1 MHPGQLRL
9 SSEDSFI
16 GAGGFKTAYT
26 ATLLLS
32 KLTQT
37 GIGSQPCENIVAK
50 RPSIRQG
57 KICGPPWRCLAV
69 KEESEKLFCEANV
82 LYWAKSLFQVVEDF
96 VANALAN
103 AVVAPQFN
111 IPSMQFV
118 NASLA
123 FRYSTRPTRGSRAP
137 SVDCTYLC
145 EEEIKDAK
153 NLFMKF
159 IHNSNCVPL
168 VLPSEFGYD
177 VAEFLAFSQHV
188 QYIKTGGLAYI
199 SNYQGIFFR
208 TVLY

>member
-16 GAGGFKTAYT
+16 GAGGFKTAYM

-37 GIGSQPCENIVAK
+37 GIRSQPCENIIVK
-50 RPSIRQG
+50 CPYIHQG
-57 KICGPPWRCLAV
+57 KIYGPPWRHLAV
-69 KEESEKLFCEANV
+69 KEESEKLFHEANV

-103 AVVAPQFN
+103 AVVAPPFD
-111 IPSMQFV
+111 IPSVRFM
-118 NASLA
+118 NAGLI
-123 FRYSTRPTRGSRAP
+123 FWYSTRPTRGSRVP

-159 IHNSNCVPL
+159 IHNSNCMPL
-168 VLPSEFGYD
+168 VLPGEFGYD

-188 QYIKTGGLAYI
+188 QYVETGGLVYI
-199 SNYQGIFFR
+199 SDYQGIFFR